1 MPKRCLIVVLRESA
15 FVAALLRGGGAR
27 LLLTCGLAGV
37 VGAGSTVTALA
48 GGNCAGTSSGRIP
61 LTDLGT
67 GLYQGFEGGLYPDG
81 VNVRPSAHDN
91 DADRAARLELLDA
104 AGQADALTG
113 RIVFLTIGMSNTTQ
127 ETQAFIPLATADP
140 QFNRSVVLVDGAQ
153 GGWSADQIGRA
164 HV

>member
-15 FVAALLRGGGAR
+15 LIAALLRGGGAR

-48 GGNCAGTSSGRIP
+48 GGNCAGTSRGRIP

-67 GLYQGFEGGLYPDG
+67 GLYQGFEGGLYPGG

-91 DADRAARLELLDA
+91 DADRKNDPDLRLSRDLQDA
-104 AGQADALTG
+104 ICAVSTLPSPAMTLPAIDPPPGEAVYCID
-113 RIVFLTIGMSNTTQ
+113 SNS
-127 ETQAFIPLATADP
+127 PC
-140 QFNRSVVLVDGAQ
+140 R
-153 GGWSADQIGRA
+153 
-164 HV
+164 